1 MIYLAAALI
10 VLWLLVTGLVLSMA
24 LRQRALERELALL
37 EEELQERRPAD

>member
-37 EEELQERRPAD
+37 EEELRERRGSN